1 MKLYS
6 IITFRNFFTQVYAT
20 LFDVIELS
28 RPHTLGIVM
37 DSYIRQIKRVLT
49 EMIKF
54 VSRIESFIVEYTLT
68 SAGVSQKKRSSTDV
82 SANDCF
88 NKLFDTLLTYNSLW
102 WIIPTGHFNVN
113 HFAFCFFP
121 LKSKEGF
128 WLIAWSESHS
138 KALSTIV
145 SVLLRG
151 NLDTQ
156 FSNAFRWSELAF
168 ETERNWRW
176 NWGWQYS
183 FQKSVLNWE

>member
-1 MKLYS
+1 MSDPSVTKLRKSDVPQFTFLLYDVIFKVRYHLACYFPTTTLYFVYQTQTSMKLYS

-88 NKLFDTLLTYNSLW
+88 NKLFDTLLTYNSL
-102 WIIPTGHFNVN
+102 
-113 HFAFCFFP
+113 
-121 LKSKEGF
+121 
-128 WLIAWSESHS
+128 
-138 KALSTIV
+138 
-145 SVLLRG
+145 
-151 NLDTQ
+151 
-156 FSNAFRWSELAF
+156 
-168 ETERNWRW
+168 
-176 NWGWQYS
+176 
-183 FQKSVLNWE
+183 